1 MALVI
6 FRSKLQSLYAA
17 MDKWS
22 SASVRGAT
30 RVRTR
35 VADSLDHGELS
46 LLCAETKA
54 ASEGVANSLEG
65 LMNIFEFP
73 LHTTTTATT
82 SSTSA
87 NGSASVSAVDTFASV
102 PVVGDGD
109 MGSHKDHPDIHFAFN
124 EVLVKVMQSS
134 AIRSIRLKPFSSC
147 LKHLENITNQV
158 YKICVIYSDLSAAHD
173 KGKLDFEDLLQ
184 VTHPLNVR
192 NLPHESSLNA
202 RITRLH
208 LINRSRCTCR
218 LTVCT
223 CCHARYI

>member
-35 VADSLDHGELS
+35 VADSLDRDQLS
-46 LLCAETKA
+46 RLCAETKDA
-54 ASEGVANSLEG
+54 CEGVANALEG
-65 LMNIFEFP
+65 LLNIFDFP
-73 LHTTTTATT
+73 QQATTAATT

-87 NGSASVSAVDTFASV
+87 ASSAPLSAAVDTVASV
-102 PVVGDGD
+102 PVLVEGD
-109 MGSHKDHPDIHFAFN
+109 MGSHKDHPEIHFAYN

-134 AIRSIRLKPFSSC
+134 AIRSIQLKPFSSC
-147 LKHLENITNQV
+147 LKHLQNITNQV
-158 YKICVIYSDLSAAHD
+158 NKICVIYSDLSTAHD

-184 VTHPLNVR
+184 VTHPLNV
-192 NLPHESSLNA
+192 LSSV
-202 RITRLH
+202 I
-208 LINRSRCTCR
+208 
-218 LTVCT
+218 
-223 CCHARYI
+223 

>member
-6 FRSKLQSLYAA
+6 FRSKLQSFYAA

-35 VADSLDHGELS
+35 VADSLDHGQLS

-54 ASEGVANSLEG
+54 ASEGVANALEG

-73 LHTTTTATT
+73 PQHATTAAV
-82 SSTSA
+82 SSSA
-87 NGSASVSAVDTFASV
+87 SAGGSAPVSVVDTPTSV
-102 PVVGDGD
+102 PVLGDGD
-109 MGSHKDHPDIHFAFN
+109 MGSHKDHPDIDFAYN

-134 AIRSIRLKPFSSC
+134 AIRSIKLKPFSSC
-147 LKHLENITNQV
+147 LKHLQGITNQV
-158 YKICVIYSDLSAAHD
+158 YKICVIYSDLSTAHD

-184 VTHPLNVR
+184 VTHTPSQCL
-192 NLPHESSLNA
+192 
-202 RITRLH
+202 
-208 LINRSRCTCR
+208 
-218 LTVCT
+218 
-223 CCHARYI
+223 Y